1 MDIVVRVVIV
11 VGLAMIV
18 LMLIGGPPPPT
29 RRFSKYTGEPDE
41 EFKREVQRGA
51 AFLAAIVKKEEIDRE
66 LETGLRPKQFGSA
79 GLLLLM
85 TTVAIVLSISKVIN

>member
-18 LMLIGGPPPPT
+18 LMLIGGPPPRT

-41 EFKREVQRGA
+41 EFKREVEGEA
-51 AFLAAIVKKEEIDRE
+51 EFLAAVIKKQEIERE
-66 LETGLRPKQFGSA
+66 LETGLRPKQFGLA

-85 TTVAIVLSISKVIN
+85 TAVAIVFSIWKVIN